1 MANRATTMTLATGNP
16 NNHRRAGAFT
26 LIELIL
32 VMTLLVVVV
41 SMVAPKL
48 SGFVRGRSL
57 DSEMRRLQ
65 ALAHAGQSRAVSE
78 GMPMVLWLDAK
89 NGMYGMQEETPAGN
103 SAASGD
109 VKAEQVT
116 MAENLQM
123 TVVTTGVTALT
134 TQHNLPVVR
143 FLADGTIDENSPRTI
158 GLTDAAGTSLF
169 LVEMKNRSGYE
180 IRDTSN

>member
-1 MANRATTMTLATGNP
+1 MANRAMMMTLATGKRGNR
-16 NNHRRAGAFT
+16 RRAGAFT

-48 SGFVRGRSL
+48 SGFVRGRAL
-57 DSEMRRLQ
+57 DSEVRRLQ

-89 NGMYGMQEETPAGN
+89 NGTYGMTEETPA
-103 SAASGD
+103 ASGD
-109 VKAEQVT
+109 MKAEQVT
-116 MAENLQM
+116 MADNLQM

-143 FLADGTIDENSPRTI
+143 FLADGTIDENSPHTI
-158 GLTDAAGTSLF
+158 CLTDAAGTSLW

>member
-1 MANRATTMTLATGNP
+1 MMMTLATGKRGNR
-16 NNHRRAGAFT
+16 RRAGAFT

-48 SGFVRGRSL
+48 SGFVRGRAL
-57 DSEMRRLQ
+57 DSEVRRLQ

-89 NGMYGMQEETPAGN
+89 NGVYGMQEETPPAN
-103 SAASGD
+103 GD
-109 VKAEQVT
+109 VKAEQVS

-143 FLADGTIDENSPRTI
+143 FLADGTIDENSPHTI
-158 GLTDAAGTSLF
+158 CLTDAAGTSLW

>member
-1 MANRATTMTLATGNP
+1 MMMTLATGKRGNR
-16 NNHRRAGAFT
+16 RRAGAFT

-57 DSEMRRLQ
+57 DSEVRRLQ

-89 NGMYGMQEETPAGN
+89 NGAYGMQEETPPAN
-103 SAASGD
+103 GD
-109 VKAEQVT
+109 VKAEQVS

-143 FLADGTIDENSPRTI
+143 FLADGTIDENSPHTI
-158 GLTDAAGTSLF
+158 GLTDAAGMSLF

-180 IRDTSN
+180 IRYTSN